1 MGLLAGQDKIIDE
14 GNSLIILE
22 KLFERRYRAC
32 VNFIT
37 KHSEQSN
44 NTFLWPLSYGSI
56 ETQIESA
63 ISFNKLETEKEAI
76 RWLINDYKLTINE
89 INQLYGKYIVEHIK
103 PYNIDIGVVNDISFT
118 IDYSHT
124 IDFLSDRDNIESVL
138 LDVLKSVDRIEYFG
152 FIVNA
157 YISYSVKFTDEFH
170 ELQEEYLKKRLYE
183 KYNVDNIKF

>member
-1 MGLLAGQDKIIDE
+1 MGLLAGQTKTIND
-14 GNSLIILE
+14 GNDLIILE

-37 KHSEQSN
+37 NCSERSKD
-44 NTFLWPLSYGSI
+44 TFLWPLSYGSI

-63 ISFNKLETEKEAI
+63 LDFNKLETEKSAI
-76 RWLINDYKLTINE
+76 RWLINDYKLTIDE
-89 INQLYGKYIVEHIK
+89 INQLYGKYIVECIK
-103 PYNIDIGVVNDISFT
+103 PYNINVVDDISFT
-118 IDYSHT
+118 IDYKHT
-124 IDFLSDRDNIESVL
+124 IDFLSDRDNFESVI
-138 LDVLKSVDRIEYFG
+138 LDVLKDVDRIEHFG

-170 ELQEEYLKKRLYE
+170 ELQEDYLKKRLKE

>member
-1 MGLLAGQDKIIDE
+1 MGLLAGQENIIND
-14 GNSLIILE
+14 GDDLIILE

-37 KHSEQSN
+37 NCSERSN

-63 ISFNKLETEKEAI
+63 LGFNKLETEKSAI

-89 INQLYGKYIVEHIK
+89 INQLYGKYIVECIK
-103 PYNIDIGVVNDISFT
+103 PYNINVVDDISFT
-118 IDYSHT
+118 VDYKHT
-124 IDFLSDRDNIESVL
+124 IDFLSDRDNFESVL
-138 LDVLKSVDRIEYFG
+138 LDVLKYVDRIEYFG

-170 ELQEEYLKKRLYE
+170 ELQEDYLKKRLNE